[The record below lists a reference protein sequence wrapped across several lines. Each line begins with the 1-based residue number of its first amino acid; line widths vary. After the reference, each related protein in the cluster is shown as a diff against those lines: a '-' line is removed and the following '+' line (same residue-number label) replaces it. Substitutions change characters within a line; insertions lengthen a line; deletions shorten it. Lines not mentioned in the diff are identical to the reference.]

1 MKKYVFPIQTVGEMV
16 YVILL
21 WITQNIALMVE
32 TAPINMQWIT
42 GSHVKIMNAATIL
55 FLTLLLKMIV
65 VRFISFLYLILRLLE
80 QQIFTPQL
88 WKTLCDQQIVIF
100 GHKSIRVFIPC
111 TAFEIANCIW
121 THFGQINTNHFQ
133 ISIEYQ
139 CDTYL
144 LSHFCKYFFCFKY
157 ENIM

>member
-1 MKKYVFPIQTVGEMV
+1 MNNTKHCFDGGDCNYHYAMNYREPCKDYECCYNSVPRPPIEDDCGTF
-16 YVILL
+16 Y
-21 WITQNIALMVE
+21 
-32 TAPINMQWIT
+32 
-42 GSHVKIMNAATIL
+42 
-55 FLTLLLKMIV
+55 
-65 VRFISFLYLILRLLE
+65 FISVSDSFLYLILRLLE

-133 ISIEYQ
+133 IKSVLNIKVTHIFWAIFVSISFALNMRMS
-139 CDTYL
+139 CNL
-144 LSHFCKYFFCFKY
+144 
-157 ENIM
+157 

>member
-65 VRFISFLYLILRLLE
+65 VRFYFISVSDF
-80 QQIFTPQL
+80 
-88 WKTLCDQQIVIF
+88 KTARTANFHLPTLKDIVWSTDC
-100 GHKSIRVFIPC
+100 HKSIRFFIPG

-121 THFGQINTNHFQ
+121 AHFGEIHTNHFQ
-133 ISIEYQ
+133 IKSV
-139 CDTYL
+139 L
-144 LSHFCKYFFCFKY
+144 
-157 ENIM
+157 NINGTNNFWAISVNISFPLNMRM